1 MARMQKSLAVLAASA
16 LLALPAAAQ
25 KQPDPKAIQQIFDC
39 LAVGLP
45 KDWKKAWVVMSEVVD
60 TGKQRRIEGKFFYA
74 TAASDKE
81 GRPLSTCGAAQVAQ
95 GVNALNADLPPD
107 QRRWKQATLT
117 FTSEGKFDLHYDYA
131 K

>member
-1 MARMQKSLAVLAASA
+1 MARMKQSLAVLAASA

-45 KDWKKAWVVMSEVVD
+45 KDWKKAWVVMTEVVD

-74 TAASDKE
+74 TSASDKA

-95 GVNALNADLPPD
+95 GVNALNADLPPG

-117 FTSEGKFDLHYDYA
+117 FTSEGKFDLHYDQG